1 MFSIDKFTQ
10 KPIYEQIID
19 GIEKDIIL
27 GVLCEGGAI
36 PSVRE
41 LSLSLGINPNTIQK
55 AYIELERRN
64 IIVPIPGRG
73 SFVSSGAVDAIRARA
88 EQKLDDILDIAR
100 ELCVAGVEYEKVLS
114 AIARAYHQTKEEE
127 K

>member
-1 MFSIDKFTQ
+1 MVSIDKFTQ

-19 GIEKDIIL
+19 GIEKDIALGIL
-27 GVLCEGGAI
+27 REGEAI

-41 LSLSLGINPNTIQK
+41 LSMTLGINPNTIQK

-73 SFVSSGAVDAIRARA
+73 SFVSSDARQAIRTAA
-88 EQKLDDILDIAR
+88 ERKLDDIYSMIC
-100 ELCVAGVEYEKVLS
+100 ELRMAGVEYEKVLDTLG
-114 AIARAYHQTKEEE
+114 RAYKDTKEEKE
-127 K
+127 